1 MQIKN
6 MIFAS
11 SSKDIASNQVEMDAT
26 IGLQSISKAQSICYG
41 LAFRVK
47 SFASHFVLLSAIDSS
62 LPTYL
67 AINSVMVF

>member
-41 LAFRVK
+41 QAFRVK
-47 SFASHFVLLSAIDSS
+47 SFA
-62 LPTYL
+62 
-67 AINSVMVF
+67 

>member
-26 IGLQSISKAQSICYG
+26 IGLQSISKAQSICG
-41 LAFRVK
+41 QAFRVK